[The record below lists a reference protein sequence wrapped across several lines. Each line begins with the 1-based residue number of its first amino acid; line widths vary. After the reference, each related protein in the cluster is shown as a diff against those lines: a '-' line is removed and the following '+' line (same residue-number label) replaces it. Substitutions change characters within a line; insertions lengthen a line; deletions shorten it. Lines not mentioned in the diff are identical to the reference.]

1 MADELSLIAQ
11 GKLAQTERAGRPIT
25 VSMLERRLRAQ
36 FPEGDGEPWDTY
48 GMTVGDPDA
57 PVACVAVALDATVST
72 IRRAAEAGADALVT
86 HHPLFLDPPALIAPT
101 AEAGTGRAVWEAV
114 SAGVAVMSFHT
125 ALDAQPAAGNLMP
138 DMLGL
143 DILEVFKPA
152 GEDDDPATGTGY
164 GRICAP
170 REDDRL
176 TLGTLA
182 SRCTSIFGIQPR
194 VWGDFAAP
202 VERIVTWGGSL
213 GHEFAPED
221 LSRADT
227 IVCGEVKYHEALALS
242 EAGVNVIEL
251 GHDAS
256 ELPLTLLLAR
266 AVQEAGVDKAAIQLV
281 DRGVRWAYPETIRV

>member
-11 GKLAQTERAGRPIT
+11 GKLAQTDRARASLT
-25 VSMLERRLRAQ
+25 VGMLERRLRAQ
-36 FPEGDGEPWDTY
+36 FPEEDGEPWDTY
-48 GMTVGDPDA
+48 GMTVGDA
-57 PVACVAVALDATVST
+57 GVPVGAVAVALDATASI
-72 IRRAAEAGADALVT
+72 IRRASDAGANVLVT
-86 HHPLFLDPPALIAPT
+86 HHPLFLEPPELVAP
-101 AEAGTGRAVWEAV
+101 APGAGAGQAVWEAV
-114 SAGVAVMSFHT
+114 TSGVAVMSFHT
-125 ALDAQPAAGNLMP
+125 ALDAQPAAGDLMP

-143 DILEVFKPA
+143 DVLEVFKPA
-152 GEDDDPATGTGY
+152 GDPADGKGY
-164 GRICAP
+164 GRVCIP
-170 REDDRL
+170 RADDPL

-194 VWGDFAAP
+194 VWGAFAAP
-202 VERIVTWGGSL
+202 VARIVTWGGSL

-221 LSRADT
+221 LGRADT
-227 IVCGEVKYHEALALS
+227 VICGEVKYHEALALS

-266 AVQEAGVDKAAIQLV
+266 AVQEAGVDKAAIHLV